1 MSLVKCSQSVVKAYK
16 CSKGEGKGV
25 KKFREVAKCSGS
37 IVECFQAAVDT
48 DACLI
53 FWEWGLRKS
62 HCSCCYQRVWMSIYI
77 GVGTDKQA
85 SLGVHAHC
93 LAHAREREECDKM

>member
-1 MSLVKCSQSVVKAYK
+1 M
-16 CSKGEGKGV
+16 
-25 KKFREVAKCSGS
+25 KKFREIAKCSGS

-53 FWEWGLRKS
+53 LWEWGLRKS
-62 HCSCCYQRVWMSIYI
+62 HCSCYYQRVWTSIYV

-85 SLGVHAHC
+85 SLGVHAYC
-93 LAHAREREECDKM
+93 LAHARERGECDKMWWRDGGMEGQKKCEGKKDPGL